1 MATTLKHKVTLR
13 RKVAE
18 EEPVAAPAGNNGN
31 GTKKWWLI
39 IILVVVALAVAL
51 LLIFRDTDSST
62 ENTPV
67 KVTDNTEL
75 PVSAQ
80 SEEPVAE
87 KTIPGPDAPVA
98 EEIEMEEIPTEQVPQ
113 PETSVAEQKENTVCK
128 TTIST
133 PAASSDSLEEQARR
147 VIRGDYGNG
156 AERRERLGDR
166 YREIQN
172 RVNEIYRESNVL

>member
-39 IILVVVALAVAL
+39 IILVVEALAVAL
-51 LLIFRDTDSST
+51 ILIFRDTDSS
-62 ENTPV
+62 
-67 KVTDNTEL
+67 TDNTEL

-166 YREIQN
+166 YTEIQN
-172 RVNEIYRESNVL
+172 R